1 VSAIDGVYVD
11 IVPARISAAI
21 DAFPNAELWPLR
33 DSADT
38 LQYAEFWAAA
48 APIRYFDPV
57 R

>member
-38 LQYAEFWAAA
+38 LQYADFLAAA

-57 R
+57 K